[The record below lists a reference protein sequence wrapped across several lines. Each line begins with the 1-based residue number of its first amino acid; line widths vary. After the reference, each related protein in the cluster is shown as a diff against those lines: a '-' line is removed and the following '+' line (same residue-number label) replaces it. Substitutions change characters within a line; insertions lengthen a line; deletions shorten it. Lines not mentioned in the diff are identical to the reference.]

1 MGEKKVKKLDTARS
15 LKDLIE
21 IMSSKKGVDGHSYHS
36 KIVKQLIK
44 SAANGTQWAML
55 EYFNRIAG
63 KSVNLQD
70 VTSNGESLN
79 ASVSFVGA
87 SPIVNSLPIADTG
100 AKDTIQAIEPTSDT
114 LVSDTSASGQKDTS
128 VDPNNC

>member
-21 IMSSKKGVDGHSYHS
+21 IMSSKKGADGHSYHS

-44 SAANGTQWAML
+44 SAASGTQWAML

-87 SPIVNSLPIADTG
+87 GQVVNSLPIAEAEAEDSL
-100 AKDTIQAIEPTSDT
+100 KAIESTSDT
-114 LVSDTSASGQKDTS
+114 LVSDTPVLGEKGTSADCT
-128 VDPNNC
+128 